1 MNPNTFSRDTAI
13 RRGLIH
19 GGMIIDIFGL
29 IFIRHPHDALASDM
43 EG

>member
-1 MNPNTFSRDTAI
+1 M

-29 IFIRHPHDALASDM
+29 IFIRILQDVRKQYLAHM
-43 EG
+43 PQLGV